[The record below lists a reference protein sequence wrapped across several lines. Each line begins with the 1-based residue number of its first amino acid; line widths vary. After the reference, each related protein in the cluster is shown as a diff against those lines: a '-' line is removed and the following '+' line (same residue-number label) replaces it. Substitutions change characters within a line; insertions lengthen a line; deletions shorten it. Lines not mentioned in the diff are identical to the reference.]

1 MTKDEFKQKHASE
14 LNTPV
19 TMGVLL
25 EYTDQFLI
33 PAMSEIIK
41 GESGTIKTEI
51 KTEMKAEMAK
61 LEHNLKSYIDDK
73 LANYTSDIFKRLE
86 RTFQRDK
93 AFKEKL
99 VDVLKKNKIGTA
111 EEIAFLE
118 GVVFQG

>member
-73 LANYTSDIFKRLE
+73 LANC
-86 RTFQRDK
+86 
-93 AFKEKL
+93 
-99 VDVLKKNKIGTA
+99 
-111 EEIAFLE
+111 IAFLE